1 MLFGKSSRNN
11 VCKQKT
17 SNSFVFH
24 WLIVYAVKGATFIY
38 SSGISPI
45 WQYHLVADGQLASQR
60 QMTTTFHTA
69 VVKAKASSSFWL
81 YRCIV
86 IFLATTHTTSWAL
99 VLITQREKKCTKSEN
114 LSYFSTVTVLGL
126 PMAWL
131 FWGLGVR
138 VQNLWICNQA
148 RKFSLPIS
156 ILWLPIQTISHI
168 GISPASP
175 PSPSGQHSRNSHT
188 ITGTFL
194 HNLVLLQTC
203 YRHHKDLTLYME
215 ISLSSL
221 FQTLNS
227 AIQLL
232 LNPLL
237 WTPKSSSSPPT
248 HTSPGSIPPNTTPA
262 EPCPLFLLPALLV
275 LLSPTSRH
283 PPLLLLLL
291 SQHTNWPTT
300 RTSSL
305 QATRHLLLHGALS
318 STQALLTTSQTN
330 ASVL

>member
-1 MLFGKSSRNN
+1 
-11 VCKQKT
+11 
-17 SNSFVFH
+17 
-24 WLIVYAVKGATFIY
+24 
-38 SSGISPI
+38 
-45 WQYHLVADGQLASQR
+45 
-60 QMTTTFHTA
+60 
-69 VVKAKASSSFWL
+69 
-81 YRCIV
+81 
-86 IFLATTHTTSWAL
+86 
-99 VLITQREKKCTKSEN
+99 
-114 LSYFSTVTVLGL
+114 
-126 PMAWL
+126 MAWL
-131 FWGLGVR
+131 FWGWGVR

-156 ILWLPIQTISHI
+156 ILWLLIQTISHI

-215 ISLSSL
+215 ISFSCL

-248 HTSPGSIPPNTTPA
+248 RTSPGSIPPNTTPA
-262 EPCPLFLLPALLV
+262 ELCPLFLLPALACPSVPYLHT
-275 LLSPTSRH
+275 SPFSA
-283 PPLLLLLL
+283 PAPLPAHKL
-291 SQHTNWPTT
+291 T
-300 RTSSL
+300 RNPNIFASSHTSSPSPWGPF
-305 QATRHLLLHGALS
+305 QYTS
-318 STQALLTTSQTN
+318 SADHKSD
-330 ASVL
+330 